1 MTLQNR
7 SFNWDK
13 DFELVRDFLG
23 KTYPLKDS
31 HFTWVPSRFENRKA
45 CSCGTEYQDE
55 EDKEVT
61 IWEEIDKIASQP
73 KIIAVLAIEK
83 QKVCWL
89 QIHPKY
95 RFYEEEIIHWIEEQR
110 KKTRRASEEPE
121 LNFYVLGTD
130 TKRINLLSKLDYK
143 NLGFDEY
150 NRNRPLELPVS
161 NYDIPNGFHIRNVN
175 ITKDFV
181 KYREVISTVFP
192 HCNKMTERIFEI
204 FTSASFYNEKLD
216 IIAVAPNG
224 DFAAFCT
231 VRLDPKSKIV
241 ELEPVGTHPKYRRLG
256 LAKAVI
262 NEALIRLKEYN
273 PSVICIPGAATT
285 EGANRLYDSL
295 GFTEKIEVYYWQK
308 KF

>member
-31 HFTWVPSRFENRKA
+31 HFTRVPSRFENRKA
-45 CSCGTEYQDE
+45 GSCGTEYQDE

-110 KKTRRASEEPE
+110 KKTRV
-121 LNFYVLGTD
+121 NFSVDCPT
-130 TKRINLLSKLDYK
+130 SKSIQNDSIRFIK
-143 NLGFDEY
+143 
-150 NRNRPLELPVS
+150 S
-161 NYDIPNGFHIRNVN
+161 IHI
-175 ITKDFV
+175 I
-181 KYREVISTVFP
+181 
-192 HCNKMTERIFEI
+192 
-204 FTSASFYNEKLD
+204 L
-216 IIAVAPNG
+216 
-224 DFAAFCT
+224 FCHQ
-231 VRLDPKSKIV
+231 R
-241 ELEPVGTHPKYRRLG
+241 
-256 LAKAVI
+256 
-262 NEALIRLKEYN
+262 
-273 PSVICIPGAATT
+273 
-285 EGANRLYDSL
+285 
-295 GFTEKIEVYYWQK
+295 
-308 KF
+308 